1 MKKYTLQNFIL
12 LHRQSQ
18 TSSMR
23 GKSAL
28 GSAST
33 PIKPLCQCRWT
44 ESVERGSGN
53 SALPPTTHPTM
64 QPPLHPLAH
73 PMVHQGTPCYIKAL
87 YIIHHY
93 KPFLEQT
100 LASQRC
106 VASSQHPVIASGL
119 HHSAADK
126 SSPPCSRPKDRF
138 PTG

>member
-1 MKKYTLQNFIL
+1 MLEEKNIL

-18 TSSMR
+18 TLSMR

-64 QPPLHPLAH
+64 QPPLHPLVH

-87 YIIHHY
+87 YIIHVC
-93 KPFLEQT
+93 T
-100 LASQRC
+100 N
-106 VASSQHPVIASGL
+106 
-119 HHSAADK
+119 
-126 SSPPCSRPKDRF
+126 RF
-138 PTG
+138 